1 MNIEVK
7 RIGRE
12 LEESYRFRK
21 PNDGNLQMNYSVCDS
36 YTVGS

>member
-1 MNIEVK
+1 MNIDIK
-7 RIGRE
+7 RIGKE

-21 PNDGNLQMNYSVCDS
+21 SNDGNLQMNYSVYDS